1 SKGNYLQRDTLIYYN
16 EDFSKINGY
25 LWINPSTSTL
35 WSDNL
40 DEGET
45 NHSAKKQGMTIIGN
59 SIFQTVGG
67 YYDGS
72 KNNVYHLQG
81 VQELGPHGNVINDY
95 TYKPEEFM
103 SYLESVGKKPY
114 ILEHEGA
121 YTFNNRLYSSIVYRG
136 RTHTGAQNQGV
147 LIVEYGGEEK
157 DYTFNESGKP
167 YSTPTVN
174 YNPYK
179 ANIDGVL
186 YNEYTGEKLESIKQ
200 ILKYMVKTYQSK
212 IVFYTTETKNI
223 KNYDGVVLDSGL
235 KVVIENLNNNAFHVT
250 YKGYSTEDFYIMNY
264 DRTTGE
270 YKKTIGNLDRR
281 YTGVDLLSINY
292 KVEGYFLN
300 TINQPS
306 GVSSYG
312 WVKSNSDGNT
322 TRITYTPYNSYD
334 SYVNFGQD
342 GVWQGWKKVTTVS
355 P

>member
-1 SKGNYLQRDTLIYYN
+1 GKDSTQRNFRDIKIVADLPFKFVGYDDLLNANGVRFYYPQTSALDDDYYYILYAAPERYSKRLVVVYDKDNNYIVKFYVGAAGGEGLHIEKENGNRYLYAKNKDMTIGKFDITNLDSSLESTTLEPVVDYEVNFYMNFFKISNGWSVEANNYSKGNFLNRDILIYYN
-16 EDFSKINGY
+16 EYFSKINCY

-45 NHSAKKQGMTIIGN
+45 NHSTKKQGMTIIEN

-95 TYKPEEFM
+95 TYKPEELM

-179 ANIDGVL
+179 
-186 YNEYTGEKLESIKQ
+186 
-200 ILKYMVKTYQSK
+200 
-212 IVFYTTETKNI
+212 
-223 KNYDGVVLDSGL
+223 
-235 KVVIENLNNNAFHVT
+235 
-250 YKGYSTEDFYIMNY
+250 
-264 DRTTGE
+264 
-270 YKKTIGNLDRR
+270 
-281 YTGVDLLSINY
+281 
-292 KVEGYFLN
+292 
-300 TINQPS
+300 
-306 GVSSYG
+306 
-312 WVKSNSDGNT
+312 
-322 TRITYTPYNSYD
+322 
-334 SYVNFGQD
+334 
-342 GVWQGWKKVTTVS
+342 
-355 P
+355 